1 MKTGLMMVLVVSTF
15 LFSAGA
21 ADNMKAFPSAEE
33 GRTRHVI
40 QLPEKADESD
50 FKIELMVGKVVHT
63 DADNRYFFGGTLKR
77 ETIKGWGFSKYTLEK
92 LGPMAGTLMMPNP
105 NAPKVDRFIAL
116 GGEPSLIRYNSR
128 LPVVVYTPE
137 DVEVR
142 YRIWSA
148 GAVEAAGSK

>member
-1 MKTGLMMVLVVSTF
+1 MKKCSMMVFVVGAFLV
-15 LFSAGA
+15 SAGA

-40 QLPEKADESD
+40 RLPEKADESA

-63 DADNRYFFGGTLKR
+63 DKDNRYFFGGALKR
-77 ETIKGWGFSKYTLEK
+77 ETIKGWGFSKYTLAK

-105 NAPKVDRFIAL
+105 NAPKVDRFIAI
-116 GGEPSLIRYNSR
+116 GGEPNLIRYNSR

-148 GAVEAAGSK
+148 GTVEAAEPK